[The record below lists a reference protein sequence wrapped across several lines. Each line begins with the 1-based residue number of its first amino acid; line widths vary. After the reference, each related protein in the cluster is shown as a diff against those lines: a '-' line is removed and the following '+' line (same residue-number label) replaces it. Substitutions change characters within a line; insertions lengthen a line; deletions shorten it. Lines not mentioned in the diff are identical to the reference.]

1 VLVEDLEERQELGAS
16 SLVSA
21 TVTPSFLYSSR
32 PNAAATPRLIASTS
46 SDVTPG
52 SDADLRRSHRDV
64 PREARADREL
74 HAEASVRPARKRKAR
89 EGAALR
95 VGPERRLELGSADDR
110 VVERSNAAGGLRSEG
125 EVRALRISLIELGIE
140 RSGLVLPDLGV
151 GSAIVGV
158 GVGVG
163 RDDLV
168 REGQR
173 RRHHARERHGSGERP
188 RGHGHTA
195 SPRSTVS
202 VSHSA

>member
-1 VLVEDLEERQELGAS
+1 VTGAAAKRFWVKTPAQATGAS
-16 SLVSA
+16 ATSSA
-21 TVTPSFLYSSR
+21 TSGR
-32 PNAAATPRLIASTS
+32 PLGLIPAATPAARSPRTCES
-46 SDVTPG
+46 VT
-52 SDADLRRSHRDV
+52 
-64 PREARADREL
+64 ARADREL
-74 HAEASVRPARKRKAR
+74 LHAEAPVGAAREKAQGAR